1 MYLTGGP
8 YQSRPKHCCYVIN
21 HAENR
26 AVFDTTYKIPVSRL
40 CPRPPFLPS
49 PLRHPLFHPGT
60 SPSSPVARRSSIAFP
75 PASTTDLIPADLH
88 AKLFA
93 RVSHHNLFS
102 MLHTPRHRTGEHSP
116 LTPCSF

>member
-21 HAENR
+21 HAESR
-26 AVFDTTYKIPVSRL
+26 AVFYTTYKIPRVKTLSATPL
-40 CPRPPFLPS
+40 PP

-75 PASTTDLIPADLH
+75 PASTTELIPADLH
-88 AKLFA
+88 AKLCA